1 MYLDILNSIEFKYYK
16 ACYAAYH
23 YDFKNFV
30 ANFDSKD
37 LGSFEDIHSNDEDR
51 TPEEVD
57 EDIDCY
63 LYGKP
68 GREDLLTYYMIRGIR
83 FSFYFAWK
91 LRHSDI
97 PLNDYILRAISARF
111 IMSNYLDDDIIK
123 EYIPACLFYPNVPK
137 KETCFKL
144 LEICS
149 DYKYS
154 LGIVASFNIWMDLFE
169 KCDYEYVDIRL
180 WSHLHKYNRE
190 KMISILADKSK
201 SGRFICYDG
210 RVRLDVELNDFYP
223 TKSTKWNSIKQF
235 EPIRLLKYR
244 TINEESMD
252 FDDGGNYDALPSDQT
267 DITGIGFVKNRE
279 LERLI
284 HLNERMEELYM

>member
-1 MYLDILNSIEFKYYK
+1 MYLDILNSIEFMNYK

-30 ANFDSKD
+30 ANYDYKNLS
-37 LGSFEDIHSNDEDR
+37 SFKDIHFNDEDR
-51 TPEEVD
+51 TPEQVD
-57 EDIDCY
+57 EDINCY
-63 LYGKP
+63 QYGKP
-68 GREDLLTYYMIRGIR
+68 GREDLLAYYMVRGIR

-91 LRHSDI
+91 LRHSGI
-97 PLNDYILRAISARF
+97 PLNDYILRAISSRF

-169 KCDYEYVDIRL
+169 KCDFEYVDICL
-180 WSHLHKYNRE
+180 WSHLHKYNRK

-201 SGRFICYDG
+201 SGRFIIGDG
-210 RVRLDVELNDFYP
+210 RVKLDVELSDFDSSKL
-223 TKSTKWNSIKQF
+223 TRWNIIQQF
-235 EPIRLLKYR
+235 ESVRLLKYR

-252 FDDGGNYDALPSDQT
+252 FDDGGSYDFHPSADT
-267 DITGIGFVKNRE
+267 DITGIGFVKNRN